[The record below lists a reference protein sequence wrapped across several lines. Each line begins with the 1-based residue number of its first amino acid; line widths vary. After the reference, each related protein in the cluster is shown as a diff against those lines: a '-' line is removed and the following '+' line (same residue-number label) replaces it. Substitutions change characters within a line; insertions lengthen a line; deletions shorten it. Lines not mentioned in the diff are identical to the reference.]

1 MRTGSE
7 PVTARSALRLR
18 FWLSAWGMVWAVF
31 GTVVFVLAGRPG
43 WAVACAV
50 LLLVVAADMTMVL
63 RHLRQGP
70 HWQPGRDIPP
80 YEPDHGDGR
89 PRSEYTGDRGG
100 DGWPWRSDDGRGH
113 GDGRPRH
120 PDDDGPDRG
129 DG

>member
-31 GTVVFVLAGRPG
+31 GTVVFVLVGRPG
-43 WAVACAV
+43 WAVACGV

-89 PRSEYTGDRGG
+89 PRAPADDRAPDKGWWPRSPGGG
-100 DGWPWRSDDGRGH
+100 DPDGG
-113 GDGRPRH
+113 GR
-120 PDDDGPDRG
+120 
-129 DG
+129 